1 MNLKNKT
8 ICLLMVFNMLHDM
21 PFLGFRYPSVLYAL
35 LVIVLFLLLWTHV
48 RFNTIKS
55 ILVVFTIPLL
65 NIFTLD
71 TSSYIQLFQ
80 YISGLLQLT
89 LYPLM
94 ALFIFETRNYKLAY
108 FLFVLYAVMNLITC
122 ITTYYGNITFP
133 GASRILATG
142 DLDGIPFQNAYQ
154 LANIGGFSFIYNMVM
169 FVPILICTWKY
180 RNLFNHSRLIN
191 LLSIA
196 FVVIIFFTLL
206 AAEYTTSLLLF
217 VLCLFLFLIGNK
229 INFKKML
236 LWGCIGWMV
245 LVFLKD
251 PVANLFIDISESV
264 ESVDISERLMDIAYN
279 LRDESVSYDSDLN
292 SRQEKYGKSINSFI
306 ENPFGNWSQEAVG
319 GHSFFLDSLGKFG
332 ILGLF
337 FLVLLYYRIFKIY
350 IYPIRNNGYYGYAL
364 FVFLIFIVTSVV
376 NPQVFFD
383 FMMFV
388 LPLYYYILGRRDGQP
403 YYPHV

>member
-1 MNLKNKT
+1 MNLKSKT
-8 ICLLMVFNMLHDM
+8 ICLLMVLNMLHDM
-21 PFLGFRYPSVLYAL
+21 PFWGFRYPSMLYAL

-48 RFNTIKS
+48 HFNTIKS
-55 ILVVFTIPLL
+55 ILVVFAIPLL
-65 NIFTLD
+65 NMFTLD
-71 TSSYIQLFQ
+71 TSSYVQLFQ

-94 ALFIFETRNYKLAY
+94 ALFIFETRNYRLAY
-108 FLFVLYAVMNLITC
+108 FLLVLYVVMSFITC

-180 RNLFNHSRLIN
+180 RNRFNHSRLIS
-191 LLSIA
+191 LLTIT
-196 FVVIIFFTLL
+196 FIVIIFFTLL

-217 VLCLFLFLIGNK
+217 VLCLSLFFIGNK
-229 INFKKML
+229 INFKKL
-236 LWGCIGWMV
+236 LLLGCIGGTIFI
-245 LVFLKD
+245 LLKD
-251 PVANLFIDISESV
+251 PVANLFMDISESV
-264 ESVDISERLMDIAYN
+264 ESVNISDRLKDIAYN
-279 LRDESVSYDSDLN
+279 LKGESVGHDSDLK
-292 SRQEKYGKSINSFI
+292 SRQETYGKSIDSFV
-306 ENPFGNWSQEAVG
+306 ENPFGNWNQKAVG

-332 ILGLF
+332 IFGLF

-350 IYPIRNNGYYGYAL
+350 VYPIRNRGYYGYAL
-364 FVFLIFIVTSVV
+364 FVFLIFMVTSVV

-388 LPLYYYILGRRDGQP
+388 LPLYYYILSRHDGQP
-403 YYPHV
+403 YCPHI